1 MSCATWNP
9 KATDRKL
16 GKPKAQI
23 CLTKATSW
31 TYKECPRS
39 SSHEKSENSGGFSVS
54 QGIHT
59 HLRVKVGGVEGDKE
73 EEPEA
78 ELRVWGTQPP
88 ILKSKEDRL
97 MNWNSK
103 SYKDRKGNRN

>member
-1 MSCATWNP
+1 M
-9 KATDRKL
+9 
-16 GKPKAQI
+16 
-23 CLTKATSW
+23 
-31 TYKECPRS
+31 
-39 SSHEKSENSGGFSVS
+39 S

-59 HLRVKVGGVEGDKE
+59 HLKVKVGGVGGDKE

-97 MNWNSK
+97 MN
-103 SYKDRKGNRN
+103 

>member
-1 MSCATWNP
+1 M
-9 KATDRKL
+9 
-16 GKPKAQI
+16 
-23 CLTKATSW
+23 
-31 TYKECPRS
+31 
-39 SSHEKSENSGGFSVS
+39 S

-78 ELRVWGTQPP
+78 ELRVWVTQPP

-97 MNWNSK
+97 MN
-103 SYKDRKGNRN
+103 